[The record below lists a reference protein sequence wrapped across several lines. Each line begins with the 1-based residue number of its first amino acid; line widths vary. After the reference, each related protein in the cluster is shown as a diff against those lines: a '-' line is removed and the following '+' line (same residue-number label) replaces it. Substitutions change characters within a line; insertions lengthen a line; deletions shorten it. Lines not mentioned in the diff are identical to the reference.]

1 MRTAI
6 AYMYAA
12 KRIAFIKVEHIRRP
26 FARRTCP
33 WRHTQATYLGRQRQP
48 PPACAD
54 KEADCNYWAHTG
66 ECSRNRKWMSRHC
79 ALSCGACL
87 GLCAD
92 TYDACAGWAD
102 AGECE
107 ANEPFMLER
116 CPASCDLCPRLS
128 VQAREC
134 DACLTM
140 QEVALCNSYEW
151 VSLDVSL
158 MHHGMMR
165 VMDRAPL

>member
-1 MRTAI
+1 MSLALLCGR
-6 AYMYAA
+6 
-12 KRIAFIKVEHIRRP
+12 
-26 FARRTCP
+26 
-33 WRHTQATYLGRQRQP
+33 TQATYLGRQRRP

-79 ALSCGACL
+79 ALSCGARL

-158 MHHGMMR
+158 MHHRMMR